1 MLFHVAIIIINLTI
15 FRYSFFRNRIE
26 VWHQYFQ
33 AYIVGQFPGSMKYIS
48 STSTALDLP
57 AVIALRALVDLNL
70 VTLEKMNFLL
80 SFSSSLN
87 KNFLFLSTQ
96 IGDKFCSISGVVT
109 INRELTIDKMSLNL
123 LEWSTTIVHFG
134 QQSKI
139 NSPLYPSFHLTYA
152 LVLFHMVSISI
163 SHS

>member
-1 MLFHVAIIIINLTI
+1 
-15 FRYSFFRNRIE
+15 
-26 VWHQYFQ
+26 
-33 AYIVGQFPGSMKYIS
+33 MKYIS

-87 KNFLFLSTQ
+87 KNFLFLPTQ

-139 NSPLYPSFHLTYA
+139 NSPLYLSFHLTYA

>member
-1 MLFHVAIIIINLTI
+1 
-15 FRYSFFRNRIE
+15 
-26 VWHQYFQ
+26 
-33 AYIVGQFPGSMKYIS
+33 MKYIS

-57 AVIALRALVDLNL
+57 AVIVLRALVDLNL

-80 SFSSSLN
+80 SFSLSFN
-87 KNFLFLSTQ
+87 KKFLFLSPQT
-96 IGDKFCSISGVVT
+96 GDKFCSISGVVT
-109 INRELTIDKMSLNL
+109 INHELTIDKMSLNL

-139 NSPLYPSFHLTYA
+139 NSPLYLSFHLTYA

>member
-1 MLFHVAIIIINLTI
+1 
-15 FRYSFFRNRIE
+15 
-26 VWHQYFQ
+26 
-33 AYIVGQFPGSMKYIS
+33 MKHIS

-57 AVIALRALVDLNL
+57 AVIVLRALVDLNL
-70 VTLEKMNFLL
+70 VTFEKMNFLL

-87 KNFLFLSTQ
+87 KNFLFLSPQ
-96 IGDKFCSISGVVT
+96 ISDKFCSIPGVVT

-152 LVLFHMVSISI
+152 LVLFHKVSISI